1 MSSTISPKDTLLQ
14 RAKCIKSISPAFTV
28 HADRKSN
35 LQIGASLL
43 NHAIWMFQGPQADML
58 PFQGPGHKLA
68 FLPPPTTDF
77 MFRIFKFSQRSNQV
91 Y

>member
-35 LQIGASLL
+35 LQGCFTPKNSDKHTVKHCECLIRAY
-43 NHAIWMFQGPQADML
+43 
-58 PFQGPGHKLA
+58 
-68 FLPPPTTDF
+68 
-77 MFRIFKFSQRSNQV
+77 FSSDSFNER
-91 Y
+91 